1 MASPTTLFNNLV
13 KKEENC
19 YIDAVSKAY
28 LWMEVV
34 LGLNRLVFSL
44 KIKPIFILLASAYS
58 IFCCAIVFYDA
69 FFFYPLFMD
78 RLDIGL
84 DSVHYLLGVILSS
97 IVWKRLQHYYLRLQ
111 DFDTTIGCR
120 PKISSSSV
128 KNLILMCIAVSLTI
142 LVVPYEWY
150 TFDQLVGSLMLL
162 PVHLLFLID
171 IHFYGHLLS
180 LLVPRLRL
188 INYYMKM
195 SLSHHSKVVVP
206 KIVELTFKSVILE
219 SQNCQMKKLMDLYCM
234 IINAYDILIDAIKW
248 QFVMVLTALFIS
260 ILTFSYKTA
269 LMKPFYN
276 VAIESSFHC
285 IRLFPL
291 FAPCIFADQIQEEVR
306 RLRELLASRLYENK
320 LNKPGRS
327 VARALL
333 SLTEARDLSFSLLQI
348 FDIDIS
354 LPFKFM
360 GLLLT
365 YLIILLQFEK
375 VINP

>member
-1 MASPTTLFNNLV
+1 MASPTILFNNLV
-13 KKEENC
+13 KEGENC
-19 YIDAVSKAY
+19 YIDAVSQGY
-28 LWMEVV
+28 LWMEVL
-34 LGLNRLVFSL
+34 LGLNR
-44 KIKPIFILLASAYS
+44 
-58 IFCCAIVFYDA
+58 
-69 FFFYPLFMD
+69 
-78 RLDIGL
+78 
-84 DSVHYLLGVILSS
+84 
-97 IVWKRLQHYYLRLQ
+97 
-111 DFDTTIGCR
+111 
-120 PKISSSSV
+120 PKISASSV
-128 KNLILMCIAVSLTI
+128 KNLILMCLAVALSVLT
-142 LVVPYEWY
+142 VPYEWY
-150 TFDQLVGSLMLL
+150 MFDKLISSLMLL
-162 PVHLLFLID
+162 PVRLLFLID

-195 SLSHHSKVVVP
+195 SLSHHNKVVAP
-206 KIVELTFKSVILE
+206 KIEELTFKSVILD

-260 ILTFSYKTA
+260 ILSFSYSTA
-269 LMKPFYN
+269 LMVIRSERAFSN
-276 VAIESSFHC
+276 VAIESAFHC

-291 FAPCIFADQIQEEVR
+291 FAPCVFADQIQEEVR

-333 SLTEARDLSFSLLQI
+333 SLTEARDLSFSLLQV